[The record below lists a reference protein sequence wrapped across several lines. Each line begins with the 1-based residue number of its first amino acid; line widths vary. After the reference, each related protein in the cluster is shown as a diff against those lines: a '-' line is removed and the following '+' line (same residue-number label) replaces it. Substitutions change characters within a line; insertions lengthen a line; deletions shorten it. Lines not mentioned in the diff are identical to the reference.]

1 MKTFREWQLKTN
13 ESADYSDLFDVVTK
27 ESAKQQIMQMLGEH
41 PELVDGIKNF
51 KQNEPEKFKKSID
64 NFNNNNVELNLLIK
78 LSKGKFLGYYDW
90 M

>member
-1 MKTFREWQLKTN
+1 MKTT
-13 ESADYSDLFDVVTK
+13 ESVDYSDLFDDVTK
-27 ESAKQQIMQMLGEH
+27 EDAKKQIMNMLDEH

-51 KQNEPEKFKKSID
+51 KQSEPEKFKSSIG
-64 NFNNNNVELNLLIK
+64 NFNNNSVNLNLLIK

>member
-1 MKTFREWQLKTN
+1 MKTFREWRLKTN
-13 ESADYSDLFDVVTK
+13 ESVDYSDLFDVVTK
-27 ESAKQQIMQMLGEH
+27 ESAKQQIMQMLDEH

-51 KQNEPEKFKKSID
+51 KQSEPEKFKKSID